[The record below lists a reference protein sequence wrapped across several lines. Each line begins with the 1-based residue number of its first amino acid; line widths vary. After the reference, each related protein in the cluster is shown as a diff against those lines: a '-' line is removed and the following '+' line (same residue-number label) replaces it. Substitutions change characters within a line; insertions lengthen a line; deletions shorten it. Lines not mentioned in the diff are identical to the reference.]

1 MVNIAVNTM
10 KRLSKNKLI
19 ELGFTHESWSQWWN
33 GYVFVVFYPK
43 DIVMTVYVC
52 AQITSGEDYARPA
65 IGVKTESDLIKL
77 CQLINGVS

>member
-1 MVNIAVNTM
+1 M
-10 KRLSKNKLI
+10 KRLSKIKLQ

-43 DIVMTVYVC
+43 HKQMTVYVC

-65 IGVKTESDLIKL
+65 LGVKNEKDLINL
-77 CQLINGVS
+77 CKLINGVS